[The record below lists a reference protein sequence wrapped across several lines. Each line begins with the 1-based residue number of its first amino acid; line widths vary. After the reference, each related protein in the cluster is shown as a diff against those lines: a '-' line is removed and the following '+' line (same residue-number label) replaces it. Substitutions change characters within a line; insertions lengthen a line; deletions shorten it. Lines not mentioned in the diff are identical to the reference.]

1 MYTLDMETNQDK
13 PITTTDYSPYKVLD
27 FKYISPIGKWPVMVE
42 VLVGIE
48 DTHHEDVQR
57 ALLNIDEMM
66 ESGDLPRMSTRDV
79 ARLIE
84 FMRDAAL
91 EVETKE
97 AEDVAIGDVI
107 INIWG
112 KVAGVVALIEH
123 SGSNLKAY
131 REQEGYS
138 VKEQAIEKKAWEA
151 RGYEPEWSD
160 RIIMGRNSNSFNL
173 HIECHKWEKI
183 RVIKGVNGLNQPVH
197 EMLELKVLNN
207 HLK

>member
-1 MYTLDMETNQDK
+1 METNQDK
-13 PITTTDYSPYKVLD
+13 LITTTDYSPYKVLD
-27 FKYISPIGKWPVMVE
+27 FKYISPIGKWPVFVE

-97 AEDVAIGDVI
+97 AEDVVVGDVI

-112 KVAGVVALIEH
+112 KVAGVVESIKEN
-123 SGSNLKAY
+123 GPNLKAY
-131 REQEGYS
+131 RETEGYS
-138 VKEQAIEKKAWEA
+138 VKEQAIQKKAWEA
-151 RGYEPEWSD
+151 RGYAPEWQN
-160 RIIMGRNSNSFNL
+160 REITGRSASSPNL
-173 HIECHKWEKI
+173 HIQCHKWENL
-183 RVIKGVNGLNQPVH
+183 RVIRGVNGLNQPVH
-197 EMLELKVLNN
+197 DDLELKVLNN

>member
-1 MYTLDMETNQDK
+1 MEKTT
-13 PITTTDYSPYKVLD
+13 ITTTDYSPYKVLD
-27 FKYISPIGKWPVMVE
+27 FKYISPIGKWPVFVE

-48 DTHHEDVQR
+48 DSHHEDVQR
-57 ALLNIDEMM
+57 ALLNIDDMM
-66 ESGDLPRMSTRDV
+66 DTGDLPRMSTRDV

-91 EVETKE
+91 AVETKK
-97 AEDVAIGDVI
+97 AQDVVVGDVI

-131 REQEGYS
+131 RATEGLS
-138 VKEQAIEKKAWEA
+138 VKEQAIEKKEWEA

-160 RIIMGRNSNSFNL
+160 RIMMGRNSSSANL
-173 HIECHKWEKI
+173 HIECHNWEKI
-183 RVIKGVNGLNQPVH
+183 RVIRGVNGLNQPVH
-197 EMLELKVLNN
+197 DDLELKVLNN
-207 HLK
+207 HLR